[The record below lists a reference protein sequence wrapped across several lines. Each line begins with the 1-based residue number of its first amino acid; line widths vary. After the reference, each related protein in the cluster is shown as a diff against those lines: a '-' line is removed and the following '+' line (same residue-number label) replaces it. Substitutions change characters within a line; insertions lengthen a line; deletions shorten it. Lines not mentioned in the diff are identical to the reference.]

1 MAPEGPPFTGAGNA
15 DLIVRYY
22 SDNVSHVLKPLQMEG
37 PFYVACER
45 PTLLHLAGEQPRR
58 ELAVVVLMAYFSTT
72 AEERVKT
79 TWVGDL
85 KRLGYHEI
93 VFLRARRGMEVDG
106 LPVLKGPQSPPIVAG
121 Q

>member
-1 MAPEGPPFTGAGNA
+1 MAPEGPRFTGAANA
-15 DLIVRYY
+15 DFIVRYY

-45 PTLLHLAGEQPRR
+45 TTLLNLAGQQPRR
-58 ELAVVVLMAYFSTT
+58 ELAVVVLISYFSTT
-72 AEERVKT
+72 AEDRVKAA
-79 TWVGDL
+79 WVGDL

-106 LPVLKGPQSPPIVAG
+106 LCILKGPESPPTVAR